1 MSACTDQALTLHAFV
16 DGELDAVNVLAFER
30 HLDVCDGCRDEIAR
44 LRVLRARLAEPAT
57 RFTAPADLR
66 ARVRAALAAADPAAD
81 QAALDPPQQAPQAN
95 RTVYDPLPGGPV
107 AASVDRPATSAG
119 RAASVESS
127 PERAQS
133 VVRPIRSVRRWSLVG
148 GLGSLAAAAALVAVL
163 YVPSAHVED
172 QLVASHVRSLL
183 ADHLLDVATS
193 DRHVVKPW
201 FNGKIDFA
209 PPVVEL
215 APDGFPLA
223 GGRLDYIDGRVV
235 AALVYHRRQ
244 HVINVFAW
252 PASGSQTGLPSATT
266 AHADGYTLMRWTSGG
281 LQFWAVSDVDAAEL
295 ARFRDAF
302 EQRAATP
309 TSESAPATNGGSQ
322 GRANESPVGRG

>member
-1 MSACTDQALTLHAFV
+1 MSAPSTDRASVAQ
-16 DGELDAVNVLAFER
+16 DER
-30 HLDVCDGCRDEIAR
+30 W
-44 LRVLRARLAEPAT
+44 
-57 RFTAPADLR
+57 
-66 ARVRAALAAADPAAD
+66 RAA
-81 QAALDPPQQAPQAN
+81 
-95 RTVYDPLPGGPV
+95 
-107 AASVDRPATSAG
+107 RPTKT
-119 RAASVESS
+119 
-127 PERAQS
+127 
-133 VVRPIRSVRRWSLVG
+133 VRRWSLVG

-163 YVPSAHVED
+163 YVPAGHVED

-215 APDGFPLA
+215 AADGFPLA

-252 PASGSQTGLPSATT
+252 PATGAAVATT
-266 AHADGYTLMRWTSGG
+266 AHADGYTLLRWMSGG
-281 LQFWAVSDVDAAEL
+281 LQFWAVSDVDASEL
-295 ARFRDAF
+295 AQFRDAF
-302 EQRAATP
+302 ERHVAAP
-309 TSESAPATNGGSQ
+309 MNESAPARTTDPAPN
-322 GRANESPVGRG
+322 N